1 MSIWTSIWDDEA
13 TDRDDELEREPV
25 ELDEDDEDD
34 ELDLIIARKNGD
46 VILDTLDLDEV
57 LSLDEWLASE

>member
-13 TDRDDELEREPV
+13 TDRDDELEWEPV
-25 ELDEDDEDD
+25 EMDDEDEDDD
-34 ELDLIIARKNGD
+34 LDLVISRKNGD

-57 LSLDEWLASE
+57 MSLDEWLASE